1 VVIVLVLVS
10 AALAVTLGL
19 LMFGPNR
26 GGAALTELQAKLDT
40 ESKALA
46 KATADLEKRR
56 KDTDEHKSELNELR
70 DQVKQLKK
78 KVHEQKEEGK
88 GGQDLVKARQEVE
101 RNASVQLEIVRTE
114 LHDAQQEAAR
124 LRAELEMGRGKK
136 GARTTS
142 ASEIPAAA
150 APAPA
155 PQVVE
160 QRVIRELSPQE
171 KEKMERLEHQSSK
184 DRARAADLEREVKR
198 LKSKVDTNHRVY
210 MVTKGEADLL
220 KDKFKALEK
229 RLNRT
234 LLEKDLLRRAIKD
247 LEKKS
252 GVTAQRTELTADEIA
267 ASDRTVEE
275 RIAAET
281 AEAAKAQEKLAAAE
295 PAKAAEGA
303 ESSSET
309 PPAAESAEPPA
320 NPEPPAPSA

>member
-1 VVIVLVLVS
+1 MVIVLVLVS

-26 GGAALTELQAKLDT
+26 GSAPVAELQARLDA

-46 KATADLEKRR
+46 KANADLEKKR
-56 KDTDEHKSELNELR
+56 KEGDEHKGELNDLR

-78 KVHEQKEEGK
+78 KVHEQKGADKE
-88 GGQDLVKARQEVE
+88 GQDLVKARQEVE

-114 LHDAQQEAAR
+114 LRDAQHEVTR
-124 LRAELEMGRGKK
+124 LKAELEMSRGKK
-136 GARTTS
+136 PARVPT
-142 ASEIPAAA
+142 AEIPAAA
-150 APAPA
+150 PATAPVA
-155 PQVVE
+155 E

-210 MVTKGEADLL
+210 TVTKGEADLL

-234 LLEKDLLRRAIKD
+234 LLERDLLRRALKD

-252 GVTAQRTELTADEIA
+252 GVAAQRTELTADEIA
-267 ASDRTVEE
+267 ASDRTVDE
-275 RIAAET
+275 RIAAEN

-295 PAKAAEGA
+295 PAKTGETAEPPPAEGA
-303 ESSSET
+303 AA
-309 PPAAESAEPPA
+309 PAT
-320 NPEPPAPSA
+320 PEPPAPSA

>member
-26 GGAALTELQAKLDT
+26 GGAPLAELQARLDA

-46 KATADLEKRR
+46 KAAADLEKRR
-56 KDTDEHKSELNELR
+56 KDTDEHKTELNELR

-78 KVHEQKEEGK
+78 KVHEQKGEEK
-88 GGQDLVKARQEVE
+88 GSQDLVKARQEVE
-101 RNASVQLEIVRTE
+101 RNASIQLEIVRTE

-136 GARTTS
+136 GGRTMS
-142 ASEIPAAA
+142 SPEVPAAA

-198 LKSKVDTNHRVY
+198 LKSKADTNHRIY

-267 ASDRTVEE
+267 ASDRTVDE

-303 ESSSET
+303 EPSSET
-309 PPAAESAEPPA
+309 PPAESATPA
-320 NPEPPAPSA
+320 ANTEPPAPSA

>member
-1 VVIVLVLVS
+1 MVTVLVLVS

-26 GGAALTELQAKLDT
+26 GGAALGELEAKLDA
-40 ESKALA
+40 EQKAHQKLA
-46 KATADLEKRR
+46 ADLDKKR
-56 KDTDEHKSELNELR
+56 KDGDDHKSELNDLR

-78 KVHEQKEEGK
+78 KVHDQKEADK
-88 GGQDLVKARQEVE
+88 DGQDLVKARQEVE

-114 LHDAQQEAAR
+114 LHDARQEASR
-124 LRAELEMGRGKK
+124 LRAELDMVRGKK
-136 GARTTS
+136 GGRTTG
-142 ASEIPAAA
+142 EIPVQAQAAKEH
-150 APAPA
+150 APA

-184 DRARAADLEREVKR
+184 DRSRAADLEREVKR

-210 MVTKGEADLL
+210 TVTRGEADLL

-247 LEKKS
+247 LEKKTGHS
-252 GVTAQRTELTADEIA
+252 AERTELTADEIA
-267 ASDRTVEE
+267 ASDRTVDE
-275 RIAAET
+275 RIAAEA

-295 PAKAAEGA
+295 PAKPVESGEPAPGPAAA
-303 ESSSET
+303 ANPET
-309 PPAAESAEPPA
+309 PPAAPT
-320 NPEPPAPSA
+320 APSA

>member
-1 VVIVLVLVS
+1 MTLVLVS

-26 GGAALTELQAKLDT
+26 GGAPLAELQARLDA

-46 KATADLEKRR
+46 KANADLEKKR
-56 KDTDEHKSELNELR
+56 KEGDEHKGELNDLR

-78 KVHEQKEEGK
+78 KVHEQKGADKE
-88 GGQDLVKARQEVE
+88 GQDLVKARQEVE
-101 RNASVQLEIVRTE
+101 RNASVQLEIARTE
-114 LHDAQQEAAR
+114 LRDAQHEINR
-124 LRAELEMGRGKK
+124 LKAELEMGRGRKP
-136 GARTTS
+136 GRTPT
-142 ASEIPAAA
+142 AEVPAA
-150 APAPA
+150 APAA
-155 PQVVE
+155 PPVAE

-234 LLEKDLLRRAIKD
+234 LLEKDLLRRALKD

-267 ASDRTVEE
+267 ASDRTVDE
-275 RIAAET
+275 RIAAE
-281 AEAAKAQEKLAAAE
+281 AADAAKAQEKLAAAE
-295 PAKAAEGA
+295 PAKAAETA
-303 ESSSET
+303 EAASET
-309 PPAAESAEPPA
+309 APA

>member
-1 VVIVLVLVS
+1 VVIILVLVS

-26 GGAALTELQAKLDT
+26 GGAPVAELQAKLDA

-46 KATADLEKRR
+46 KVTAELEKKR
-56 KDTDEHKSELNELR
+56 KDAEEHKTELNDLR

-78 KVHEQKEEGK
+78 KVHEQKEADK

-101 RNASVQLEIVRTE
+101 RNASVQLDVARTE
-114 LHDAQQEAAR
+114 LRDAQQEISR
-124 LRAELEMGRGKK
+124 LRAELDMSRGKK
-136 GARTTS
+136 GGRAPTS
-142 ASEIPAAA
+142 EVPAPAAA
-150 APAPA
+150 AAA

-171 KEKMERLEHQSSK
+171 KEKMDRLEHQSAK

-198 LKSKVDTNHRVY
+198 LKTKSDTNHRVY

-234 LLEKDLLRRAIKD
+234 LLERDLLRRALKD

-267 ASDRTVEE
+267 ASDRTVDE
-275 RIAAET
+275 RIAAE
-281 AEAAKAQEKLAAAE
+281 AVEAAKAQEKLAAAE
-295 PAKAAEGA
+295 PAKAAETSPEA
-303 ESSSET
+303 
-309 PPAAESAEPPA
+309 PA
-320 NPEPPAPSA
+320 NPEPPAPTA

>member
-1 VVIVLVLVS
+1 VVIVLVIVS

-26 GGAALTELQAKLDT
+26 GGASLTELHARLDA

-46 KATADLEKRR
+46 KAQADLEKKR
-56 KDTDEHKSELNELR
+56 KDADEHKTELNELR

-78 KVHEQKEEGK
+78 KVHEQKEADK

-101 RNASVQLEIVRTE
+101 RNASVQLEIVRSE
-114 LHDAQQEAAR
+114 LREAQHEIAR
-124 LRAELEMGRGKK
+124 LRAEMEMTRGKK
-136 GARTTS
+136 PGRVPTA
-142 ASEIPAAA
+142 EVPAAA
-150 APAPA
+150 PAAPA

-210 MVTKGEADLL
+210 TVTKGEADLL

-234 LLEKDLLRRAIKD
+234 LLERDLMKRALKD

-267 ASDRTVEE
+267 ASDRTVDE

-295 PAKAAEGA
+295 PAKPPEGG
-303 ESSSET
+303 EG
-309 PPAAESAEPPA
+309 AEPPA
-320 NPEPPAPSA
+320 AAPTTAPTA